1 MTVTRINEMHV
12 TAWVRRAAS
21 TLCIAGA
28 ALLAGCATAPQQK
41 VDYSATAPRPE
52 TLPPATE
59 GAIFQAGR
67 EISLF
72 SDTKAQRVGDMI
84 TIILV
89 EKTQASKKA
98 STNSSKD
105 QDVAMD
111 NPTLLGAPLSFG
123 MPGNLP
129 LNGRKLDLETKI
141 KGTRAFK
148 GEGDSSQ
155 SNQLQGQITVTVA
168 EVLPNGNLVVRG
180 EKQLTINQ
188 GDEMIRFAGIV
199 RSADI
204 GPDNTVLSTLVAD
217 AKISYVGK
225 GTLADANSMGWLG
238 RFFNSSWWPF

>member
-1 MTVTRINEMHV
+1 MFMRVINSTRRGGWMSCL
-12 TAWVRRAAS
+12 A
-21 TLCIAGA
+21 LA
-28 ALLAGCATAPQQK
+28 ALLAGCAAAPQQK
-41 VDYSATAPRPE
+41 IDYSATAPRPE

-72 SDTKAQRVGDMI
+72 SDTKARRVGDMI
-84 TIILV
+84 TIVLV

-98 STNSSKD
+98 STSSSKD
-105 QDVAMD
+105 QDVSME

-123 MPGNLP
+123 IPGNLP
-129 LNGRKLDLETKI
+129 LNGRQLNLGTSI
-141 KGTRAFK
+141 KGSRDFK

-155 SNQLQGQITVTVA
+155 SNQLNGQITVTVA

-199 RSADI
+199 RSTDV

-238 RFFNSSWWPF
+238 RFFNSKWWPF

>member
-59 GAIFQAGR
+59 GAIFQEGR

-72 SDTKAQRVGDMI
+72 SDTKAQRDGDMI

-89 EKTQASKKA
+89 AKPQASKKA
-98 STNSSKD
+98 STNSSKA

-111 NPTLLGAPLSFG
+111 FVSLFGASLCFGLSGF
-123 MPGNLP
+123 LP
-129 LNGRKLDLETKI
+129 L
-141 KGTRAFK
+141 
-148 GEGDSSQ
+148 
-155 SNQLQGQITVTVA
+155 
-168 EVLPNGNLVVRG
+168 
-180 EKQLTINQ
+180 
-188 GDEMIRFAGIV
+188 
-199 RSADI
+199 
-204 GPDNTVLSTLVAD
+204 
-217 AKISYVGK
+217 
-225 GTLADANSMGWLG
+225 
-238 RFFNSSWWPF
+238 

>member
-141 KGTRAFK
+141 KGPRAFK

-155 SNQLQGQITVTVA
+155 SNQLQGQITVSVA
-168 EVLPNGNLVVRG
+168 EVLPNGNLVVRV
-180 EKQLTINQ
+180 EKQHTKNQ
-188 GDEMIRFAGIV
+188 NDEKNHNTNNKHTTN
-199 RSADI
+199 I
-204 GPDNTVLSTLVAD
+204 GPD
-217 AKISYVGK
+217 
-225 GTLADANSMGWLG
+225 
-238 RFFNSSWWPF
+238 

>member
-28 ALLAGCATAPQQK
+28 ALLAGCATAPQQ
-41 VDYSATAPRPE
+41 E

-199 RSADI
+199 PSAAI
-204 GPDNTVLSTLVAD
+204 GPDNTVLSTLVAA

-238 RFFNSSWWPF
+238 RFFNSSWWPI

>member
-52 TLPPATE
+52 TLPPAPE
-59 GAIFQAGR
+59 GALFQAGR

-72 SDTKAQRVGDMI
+72 SDTKALRVGDMI

-98 STNSSKD
+98 STISSND

-129 LNGRKLDLETKI
+129 LNGRKL
-141 KGTRAFK
+141 
-148 GEGDSSQ
+148 
-155 SNQLQGQITVTVA
+155 
-168 EVLPNGNLVVRG
+168 VL
-180 EKQLTINQ
+180 
-188 GDEMIRFAGIV
+188 
-199 RSADI
+199 
-204 GPDNTVLSTLVAD
+204 VLLFFGSCVFFG
-217 AKISYVGK
+217 VGVCC
-225 GTLADANSMGWLG
+225 LCFL
-238 RFFNSSWWPF
+238 FFG

>member
-1 MTVTRINEMHV
+1 MKQRPFIRPFFRSS
-12 TAWVRRAAS
+12 A
-21 TLCIAGA
+21 AGA
-28 ALLAGCATAPQQK
+28 VAAVLLLSGCVSAPPQK
-41 VDYSATAPRPE
+41 ADYSATAPRPE
-52 TLPPATE
+52 MLPAATE

-72 SDTKAQRVGDMI
+72 EDTKARRVGDMI

-105 QDVAMD
+105 QETALD

-123 MPGNLP
+123 VPGRLP
-129 LNGRKLDLETKI
+129 LNGRSLNLGTDL
-141 KGTRAFK
+141 KGSRSFK

-168 EVLPNGNLVVRG
+168 EVLPNRNLIVRG
-180 EKQLTINQ
+180 EKSLTINQ
-188 GDEMIRFAGIV
+188 GDETVRFAGIV
-199 RSADI
+199 RPADI

-217 AKISYVGK
+217 AKISYTGK
-225 GTLADANSMGWLG
+225 GTLADANSQGWLA
-238 RFFNSSWWPF
+238 RFFNSDWWPF